1 MRVNTIVTLGASAAF
16 GIVAVVLARGWIN
29 SAVEDEFRQ
38 STPGVVETLLPAKY
52 DYPVVVLQADLSF
65 GNVLTPEA
73 LKIVKYSDDAVPYGS
88 FSSIDE
94 IFPDPEA
101 RTVVLTQM
109 RANEPVMDYKI
120 SGPGGK
126 GSLSA
131 LIAPGYRAAAIRVDD
146 VTGVGGFIVPGD
158 FIDIIYTRDPD
169 TRRNGANLISDVLLQ
184 QVKVLGIDQNLS
196 DETAAPDLAKTVT
209 VEVTNED
216 AQKLHL
222 ALDTGKL
229 SITLR
234 AAGETE
240 FTPTKTL
247 NAKNLTNARSGTLGK
262 NLRRSSKV
270 KRAAKPDPTAQV
282 TVIRGDTRDQVS
294 VLRET
299 EKSELAGG

>member
-1 MRVNTIVTLGASAAF
+1 MRANTIITLGASAAF

-38 STPGVVETLLPAKY
+38 TKPGVVTTLMPTKQTF
-52 DYPVVVLQADLSF
+52 PVVVLQADLSF
-65 GNVLTPEA
+65 GNELTPEA
-73 LKIVKYSDDAVPYGS
+73 LKIVNYQEDAVPYGS
-88 FSSIDE
+88 FSSIED
-94 IFPDPEA
+94 IFPEPGA
-101 RTVVLTQM
+101 RTVVLTQI

-131 LIAPGYRAAAIRVDD
+131 IISPGYRAAAIRVDD

-196 DETAAPDLAKTVT
+196 DETAEPDLAKTVT

-234 AAGETE
+234 AAGETD
-240 FTPTKTL
+240 FAPAKTL
-247 NAKNLTNARSGTLGK
+247 NAKNLTNAKSGTST
-262 NLRRSSKV
+262 RRKART
-270 KRAAKPDPTAQV
+270 KQAKKPDPTAQV
-282 TVIRGDTRDQVS
+282 TVIRGDERDQVS